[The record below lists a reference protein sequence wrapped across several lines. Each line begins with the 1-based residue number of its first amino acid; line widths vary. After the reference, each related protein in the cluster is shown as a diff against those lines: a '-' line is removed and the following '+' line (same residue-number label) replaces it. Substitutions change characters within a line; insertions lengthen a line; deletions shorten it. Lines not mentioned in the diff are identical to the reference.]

1 MYDRSFADRNA
12 AGRALA
18 ETVARHVGHIG
29 VERQPLV
36 LALPRGGV
44 PVAARVAET
53 IGAELD
59 LIIARKI
66 GAPGRPELGVGAIA
80 EDGPAVFDKETLRQL
95 GLDEADLAATV
106 ERERAELAR
115 RSRQYRGDRP
125 VPDTTGRIVVVVD
138 DGVATGVTARAA
150 LRWLRQRPARALILA
165 APVCSREADHA
176 LAADADVVIC
186 LERPLRFDAVSKWY
200 SDFAQLTDADVAR
213 VLAAYRG
220 AAEPRR

>member
-1 MYDRSFADRNA
+1 
-12 AGRALA
+12 
-18 ETVARHVGHIG
+18 
-29 VERQPLV
+29 
-36 LALPRGGV
+36 
-44 PVAARVAET
+44 
-53 IGAELD
+53 
-59 LIIARKI
+59 
-66 GAPGRPELGVGAIA
+66 
-80 EDGPAVFDKETLRQL
+80 
-95 GLDEADLAATV
+95 
-106 ERERAELAR
+106 
-115 RSRQYRGDRP
+115 